1 MSDSILLIV
10 NNILCLFVLPV
21 STSVSLKSASGESI
35 PSCIE
40 GMTHAIY
47 AFASRILTASTC
59 SYSCGTGDGD
69 HWRLGLP
76 RAKTPRAS
84 SPLGRTLSVGL
95 HPGVSDG
102 YHPVFRALGDIRLPL
117 LYCCGRVWIRSWW
130 LRGTTISSS
139 TLDDALAWE

>member
-1 MSDSILLIV
+1 MMKRPAGTSILP
-10 NNILCLFVLPV
+10 CL
-21 STSVSLKSASGESI
+21 
-35 PSCIE
+35 E
-40 GMTHAIY
+40 GTTHAIFS
-47 AFASRILTASTC
+47 FASRLLTASSC

-69 HWRLGLP
+69 HWRRGFP

-117 LYCCGRVWIRSWW
+117 LYCCGRV
-130 LRGTTISSS
+130 LNH
-139 TLDDALAWE
+139 LPH